1 MRKFILTSL
10 ILGTT
15 TLAVLTGC
23 KKDDSS
29 SGSGGGGSSKSTTD
43 MITGGN
49 TRKWKQVSETVNG
62 TPVTQDPCDND
73 DRAIFTKSGNAFT
86 LDFGTMHCDS
96 DETNLTGTWALS
108 NSDKTLTLNVT
119 YMGVPFPITMDIMS
133 VSDSKL
139 VTREISQ

>member
-1 MRKFILTSL
+1 MFSAERSVPRDRRQCFRREGVFLVAQRQCFRQGRVFQCSKTMFFAISFYKSRKTS
-10 ILGTT
+10 
-15 TLAVLTGC
+15 
-23 KKDDSS
+23 
-29 SGSGGGGSSKSTTD
+29 
-43 MITGGN
+43 
-49 TRKWKQVSETVNG
+49 
-62 TPVTQDPCDND
+62 ND

-139 VTREISQ
+139 VTREISQGDTTETTFNVTN